1 MLEPKRGAVMRA
13 EWSELIDNLFF
24 SKEAAEY
31 LGISSQRLNQ
41 LVHSGVLTPVKRSPS
56 GSLFFKEHLD
66 ERAKAVKN
74 IGKVLAKDESA
85 GTIDMNTPFMNEV
98 LNYYVIQ
105 RFHNYSDKKTEP
117 VFAGLSRDIDMSQE
131 FKYVSAEIAKRF
143 GLSQQALG
151 TAYDV
156 VRRAFMRLSTDDLII
171 KKGTA
176 AYPRLL
182 GMTQEA
188 PPYLFLRGNIS
199 LLNEPIVSVVGSR
212 KASNEGLLKAK
223 KLAQLLGRE
232 GIVVASGLARG
243 IDTAAHTSSLE
254 NGFLTI
260 AVIGTS
266 ITEVYPKENERLQR
280 EISEK
285 GLVVSQFPP
294 STPTQRWHFPMRNA
308 VMSGIS
314 LATVIVEA
322 SETSGAL
329 RQADYALKQQRLV
342 FIPQSALT
350 NPNITWPRRYIEQR
364 GAKKFATI
372 GELLRGLQEAEIIP
386 SDSEQLRL
394 FSKGADWVDDQL
406 LK

>member
-1 MLEPKRGAVMRA
+1 M
-13 EWSELIDNLFF
+13 
-24 SKEAAEY
+24 
-31 LGISSQRLNQ
+31 
-41 LVHSGVLTPVKRSPS
+41 
-56 GSLFFKEHLD
+56 
-66 ERAKAVKN
+66 
-74 IGKVLAKDESA
+74 
-85 GTIDMNTPFMNEV
+85 
-98 LNYYVIQ
+98 
-105 RFHNYSDKKTEP
+105 
-117 VFAGLSRDIDMSQE
+117 SRE
-131 FKYVSAEIAKRF
+131 FKYVSADVAKRL
-143 GLSQQALG
+143 GLSQQALEN
-151 TAYDV
+151 TFDV
-156 VRRAFMRLSTDDLII
+156 VRRAFLRLGSDDVII

-188 PPYLFLRGNIS
+188 PPYLFLRGNVS

-212 KASNEGLLKAK
+212 KASKDGLLKAK
-223 KLAQLLGRE
+223 RLAQLLGRE

-243 IDTAAHTSSLE
+243 IDTAAHTSSLD

-266 ITEVYPKENERLQR
+266 ITEVYPKENEGLQR
-280 EISEK
+280 MISEE

-294 STPTQRWHFPMRNA
+294 STPTQRWHFPVRNA

-342 FIPQSALT
+342 FIPQSALA
-350 NPNITWPRRYIEQR
+350 NPNITWPRKYIEQR

-372 GELLRGLQEAEIIP
+372 GELLRGLQGRDH
-386 SDSEQLRL
+386 S
-394 FSKGADWVDDQL
+394 F
-406 LK
+406 

>member
-1 MLEPKRGAVMRA
+1 MRA
-13 EWSELIDNLFF
+13 EWNELIDNLFF
-24 SKEAAEY
+24 SKEAADY

-41 LVHSGVLTPVKRSPS
+41 LVHAGVLTPVKRSPS
-56 GSLFFKEHLD
+56 GSLFLKAHLD

-74 IGKVLAKDESA
+74 IAKELTKDEGA

-98 LNYYVIQ
+98 LNYYVLQ
-105 RFHNYSDKKTEP
+105 RFHNFSDKKTEP
-117 VFAGLSRDIDMSQE
+117 VFTALSRDLDMSRE
-131 FKYVSAEIAKRF
+131 FKYVSADVAKRL
-143 GLSQQALG
+143 GLSQQALEN
-151 TAYDV
+151 TFDV
-156 VRRAFMRLSTDDLII
+156 VRRAFLRLGSDDVII

-188 PPYLFLRGNIS
+188 PPYLFLRGNVS

-212 KASNEGLLKAK
+212 KASKDGLLKAK
-223 KLAQLLGRE
+223 RLAQLLGRE

-243 IDTAAHTSSLE
+243 IDTAAHTSSLD

-266 ITEVYPKENERLQR
+266 ITEVYPKENEGLQR
-280 EISEK
+280 MISEE

-294 STPTQRWHFPMRNA
+294 STPTQRWHFPVRNA

-342 FIPQSALT
+342 FIPQSALA
-350 NPNITWPRRYIEQR
+350 NPNITWPRKYIEQR